1 MIRSKIKEEKV
12 AGQYQHLGDSSKKVV
27 LRAGGVMHSSEDGKP
42 RENEEGTWSV
52 KSGEV
57 HISVDGHNF
66 IFEIKDNGNL
76 QVVALLNNGVR
87 EDVSERIKKAFIL
100 KRIIADSDKPKATP
114 GQMVQGWW
122 LLCFIVLVVASL
134 IYQSCWPVWE
144 AASKSVEIADP
155 IVEIA
160 DPIVEIADP
169 IVEKAIRR
177 QLKKPTGELNMTEL
191 EKVTELRLNVTQ
203 ITDEGLNEVIKLPK
217 LRGLSLWDTKITDAG
232 LKEVIKLKHLSY
244 LNLGGTKITDAGLK
258 ELAKLKSLNEL
269 NIRYTRITDAG
280 LKELAKCK
288 QLEKLHLGHTQITD
302 TDALRKALPKCK
314 IGP

>member
-1 MIRSKIKEEKV
+1 MTRSKIKEERV
-12 AGQYQHLGDSSKKVV
+12 AGQYQHLGDPSKKVV

-42 RENEEGTWSV
+42 RENEAGTWSV
-52 KSGEV
+52 KTGEV
-57 HISVDGHNF
+57 HICVDGHNF
-66 IFEIKDNGNL
+66 IFEIKDNDNL

-87 EDVSERIKKAFIL
+87 EDASERIKKAFIL

-122 LLCFIVLVVASL
+122 LLFFIVLVLASL
-134 IYQSCWPVWE
+134 LYQSCWPVWE
-144 AASKSVEIADP
+144 TASKSVEIADP

-160 DPIVEIADP
+160 DPIVE
-169 IVEKAIRR
+169 KAIRVSLR
-177 QLKKPTGELNMTEL
+177 KFAGELNMTEL

-258 ELAKLKSLNEL
+258 ELAKLKSLTEL

-302 TDALRKALPKCK
+302 TDALRKALPNCK
-314 IGP
+314 IGN

>member
-1 MIRSKIKEEKV
+1 MTRSKIKEERV
-12 AGQYQHLGDSSKKVV
+12 VGQYQHLGDPSKKVV

-42 RENEEGTWSV
+42 RENEAGTWSV
-52 KSGEV
+52 KKDEV
-57 HISVDGHNF
+57 HICVDGHNF
-66 IFEIKDNGNL
+66 IFEIKDNDNL
-76 QVVALLNNGVR
+76 QVVALLNNGIR
-87 EDVSERIKKAFIL
+87 EDASERIKKAFIL

-114 GQMVQGWW
+114 SQMVQGWW
-122 LLCFIVLVVASL
+122 LLCFIVLVLVSF

-144 AASKSVEIADP
+144 TASKSVEIADP

-160 DPIVEIADP
+160 DPIVE
-169 IVEKAIRR
+169 KAIRVSLR
-177 QLKKPTGELNMTEL
+177 KFAGELNMTEL

-258 ELAKLKSLNEL
+258 ELAKLKSLTEL

-302 TDALRKALPKCK
+302 TDALRKALPNCK
-314 IGP
+314 IGN